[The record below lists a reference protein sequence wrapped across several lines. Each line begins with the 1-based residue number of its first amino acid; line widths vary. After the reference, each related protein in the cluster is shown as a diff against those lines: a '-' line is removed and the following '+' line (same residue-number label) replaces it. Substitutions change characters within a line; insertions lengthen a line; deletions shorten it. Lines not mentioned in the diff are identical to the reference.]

1 MDEQYIK
8 NKTQKLKRV
17 LRKWAILS
25 YYVDQKGQIV
35 VLLLLTMLVALSIGL
50 VVTQRS
56 LTDLSTSTQSEQAS
70 RAFSAAEA
78 GLERSLTEAEN
89 LTVQGAIPETQ
100 LNNQA
105 SADYKATDYLP
116 NRLNQA
122 LEYPPLGKESVAQF
136 WLSNPLSPNVD
147 AMYTNSGLNLY
158 FGDPSTSPNDK
169 PGAVITIITKSRST
183 GELSAIK
190 KYFDSDSTRVTARF
204 NEAVNGANP
213 LSCASTGKT
222 SLSTNFL
229 VSNYYCEALVDIRS
243 CTDNPDCYPVVARAR
258 ILYSNSNQKI
268 ALGPNTAFGTNRSV
282 NYLPRQANLY
292 TSTGKAGESEKR
304 LQTFR
309 EKKVIPY
316 FFDYAIFSTS
326 NIYKDE

>member
-1 MDEQYIK
+1 M
-8 NKTQKLKRV
+8 
-17 LRKWAILS
+17 RKKSQEKPVTPGFWILATCH
-25 YYVDQKGQIV
+25 QPEKGQIV
-35 VLLLLTMLVALSIGL
+35 ILLLLTMLVALSIGL

-89 LTVQGAIPETQ
+89 LTVQGAIPEGQ

-105 SADYKATDYLP
+105 KADYKATDYLP

-147 AMYTNSGLNLY
+147 SMYTNSGLFLY
-158 FGDPSTSPNDK
+158 FGDPATSPSDK
-169 PGAVITIITKSRST
+169 PGAVITIITKSRAT
-183 GELSAIK
+183 GELNAIK
-190 KYFDSDSTRVTARF
+190 KYFDSDFARATSKF
-204 NEAVNGANP
+204 NEPVDGSNP
-213 LSCASTGKT
+213 LTCSSTGET
-222 SLSTNFL
+222 ALSTNFL
-229 VSNYYCEALVDIRS
+229 NSTYYCEALIDIRS
-243 CTDNPDCYPVVARAR
+243 CTDDADCYPVVARAR
-258 ILYSNSNQKI
+258 ILYSDSNQKI
-268 ALGPNTAFGTNRSV
+268 ALGPNTDFGTKRSV
-282 NYLPRQANLY
+282 DYLPRQANLY
-292 TSTGKAGESEKR
+292 TSTGRAGESEKR

-326 NIYKDE
+326 DIYKDE